1 MQSNSNVSEQVL
13 NTLRQII
20 RAIDIQSKYLSK
32 NFGLTGPQLVAMREI
47 ALDPY
52 ITIGELARRV
62 SLSQATVTTIIDRLE
77 VKELV
82 VRYRSEVD
90 KRKVILQVTKEGE
103 KLLAANPTFLQEEF
117 VQKFEA
123 LEEWEKTLIL
133 SSIQRIA
140 VMMRAPEVDRQPD
153 LDGASLEQAAALT
166 PVGPTKE
173 YSE

>member
-1 MQSNSNVSEQVL
+1 MQSSSNVSEQVL

-77 VKELV
+77 AKELV
-82 VRYRSEVD
+82 VRYRSEAD
-90 KRKVILQVTKEGE
+90 KRKVILQVTEKGE
-103 KLLAANPTFLQEEF
+103 KLLSANPTFLQEEF

-133 SSIQRIA
+133 SSIQRLA
-140 VMMRAPEVDRQPD
+140 VMMRAPEVDRHPD
-153 LDGASLEQAAALT
+153 LDGSSLEQAAALT
-166 PVGPTKE
+166 PVGPTIK